1 MEAAPPHLLNV
12 VDTMW
17 LVNMFLEAFRRLRR
31 VVVHLGVDV
40 HLSLP
45 PPNDLLQ
52 RTVKDFAFKINV
64 LSRGLERVVVG
75 PDDDDDDSDDGG
87 FDGGDD
93 GSLDG
98 SDSDSGAPPAA
109 TTYA

>member
-40 HLSLP
+40 HLGLP
-45 PPNDLLQ
+45 PPNDLL
-52 RTVKDFAFKINV
+52 
-64 LSRGLERVVVG
+64 
-75 PDDDDDDSDDGG
+75 
-87 FDGGDD
+87 
-93 GSLDG
+93 
-98 SDSDSGAPPAA
+98 
-109 TTYA
+109 